1 MPLTPPYAYEA
12 VAVRVVDGDTYVLNV
27 DLGFG
32 IWLREQT
39 FRLAGCNARE
49 LTEDGGPEVRDYL
62 ALLLRPGTRVILR
75 SIKVDKWGGRYDALI
90 ELPGIG
96 DLTEYLILK
105 GWVAR
110 WNGRGEKPVPKWPR
124 PGG

>member
-1 MPLTPPYAYEA
+1 MAFAPYAYEA
-12 VAVRVVDGDTYVLNV
+12 VVVRVVDGDTFILNV

-32 IWLREQT
+32 IWLREQS

-49 LTEDGGPEVRDYL
+49 LSEEGGAETQAYL
-62 ALLLRPGTRVILR
+62 GLLLRPGTRVVLR

-96 DLTEYLILK
+96 DLAEYLIVK

-110 WNGRGEKPVPKWPR
+110 WNGRGDKPVPPWPR
-124 PGG
+124 LAT

>member
-1 MPLTPPYAYEA
+1 MAFSAPYTYES
-12 VAVRVVDGDTYVLNV
+12 VVVRVVDGDTFVLNV

-32 IWLREQT
+32 VWLREQT

-49 LTEDGGPEVRDYL
+49 LDEDGGPEVQAYL
-62 ALLLRPGTRVILR
+62 ALLLRAGTKVLLR
-75 SIKVDKWGGRYDALI
+75 SVKVDKWGGRYDALI

-110 WNGRGEKPVPKWPR
+110 WNGRGLKPVPAWPR

>member
-1 MPLTPPYAYEA
+1 MALTPPYLYQAA
-12 VAVRVVDGDTYVLNV
+12 VARVVDGDTVNLNV

-32 IWLREQT
+32 VWLREQT
-39 FRLAGCNARE
+39 FRVAGCNARE
-49 LTEDGGPEVRDYL
+49 LAEPGGTAARDYL
-62 ALLLRPGTRVILR
+62 GLLLRPGTLVLLH

-96 DLTEYLILK
+96 DLTEYLIQW

-110 WNGRGEKPVPKWPR
+110 WDGRGEKPVPPWPR
-124 PGG
+124 PTG

>member
-1 MPLTPPYAYEA
+1 MAFSAPYLYEA
-12 VAVRVVDGDTYVLNV
+12 VVVRVVDGDTFVLNV

-32 IWLREQT
+32 VWLREQT

-49 LTEDGGPEVRDYL
+49 LAEEGGREVQAYL
-62 ALLLRPGTRVILR
+62 ALLLRAGTKVLLH
-75 SIKVDKWGGRYDALI
+75 SIKVDKWGGRFDAQI

-110 WNGRGEKPVPKWPR
+110 WDGRGTKPVPAWPR
-124 PGG
+124 PGA